1 MRVTVLELAASYGEP
16 ARVLAEIDERLAAGP
31 ATDLVVIPEAALH
44 GYVSPERDFDLTRFA
59 EPIGGPTA
67 SATAALAAKHGVY
80 LTGSLVLR
88 EGEALF
94 NAMTCF
100 GPRGEP
106 VFVYR
111 KRHPWYPET
120 WATAGSEPPPVV
132 AIAGILVTV
141 AVCFDLHF
149 IADDAA
155 QGLAA
160 ADVLVFPSAWVERPD
175 TRADK
180 LAVLARQF
188 DLEIANANWAPGVVR
203 VPGQGG
209 SCHVAADGRV
219 TVAPPGGRL
228 DFEV

>member
-16 ARVLAEIDERLAAGP
+16 ARVLTEIDERLAAGP

-188 DLEIANANWAPGVVR
+188 DLDIANANWAPGVVR